1 MSTETSQFIRF
12 RSFFSN
18 DNFQHS
24 FNKNKELLESNK
36 KYKKKDFSYEEFYN
50 YVKNKMSFIKEDEN
64 GKYKIVS
71 DTQAL
76 QQLLLPQL
84 GWVNEDTA
92 IKYIYKNNLFK
103 ELEDVIKKEA
113 GYVYDNKNFE
123 EIANKFL
130 DKDIEKEDI
139 EDRLGGTWK

>member
-1 MSTETSQFIRF
+1 
-12 RSFFSN
+12 
-18 DNFQHS
+18 
-24 FNKNKELLESNK
+24 
-36 KYKKKDFSYEEFYN
+36 
-50 YVKNKMSFIKEDEN
+50 MSFIKEDEN

-103 ELEDVIKKEA
+103 ELEDVIKKRSR
-113 GYVYDNKNFE
+113 
-123 EIANKFL
+123 ICL
-130 DKDIEKEDI
+130 
-139 EDRLGGTWK
+139 